1 MKLLLVDD
9 EHKLLDALGHI
20 LKKNGY
26 SVDTADDGNSG
37 MEMALSGIYDIIIL
51 DWMLPGQSGPSILHE
66 IRSMGLNVPIIFLT
80 ARDALEDRVAIFY
93 SGADD
98 YLIKPFATA
107 ELLARIRALTRRRA
121 KDLGENT
128 LTVGNVTL
136 NPMRC
141 EFCCND
147 VVTRLTFKETQLLE
161 LLMLNSG
168 QVITKERILSK
179 VWGYSTDVDIANV
192 DLYVHYL
199 RKKINSLSI
208 RTVRGIG
215 YCLQETVDVS

>member
-66 IRSMGLNVPIIFLT
+66 IRSMGLNVPVIFLT

-128 LTVGNVTL
+128 LTVGDVTL
-136 NPMRC
+136 APMRC
-141 EFCCND
+141 EICCND